1 MQLLKANSYDQ
12 PAMACSVVPSNWT
25 GGSGVGGGGG
35 HLTVIFPAPFFSSVT
50 PKGKEINN
58 KKKEVQEEA
67 RHDSRS
73 SVIWAAVPASRS
85 IPNLFFFFFYFSLT
99 PKEKKEEHP
108 TE

>member
-1 MQLLKANSYDQ
+1 
-12 PAMACSVVPSNWT
+12 MACSVVPSNWT
-25 GGSGVGGGGG
+25 GGSGVGCG

-85 IPNLFFFFFYFSLT
+85 IPNLFFFFYFSLT